1 MKIESRLVDDV
12 HILDCNGR
20 LLMGPATIAVRNSIR
35 TILKSGGR
43 KIVLNLAEVNQI
55 DTLGAS
61 ELVSAYTT
69 VVNQGGDMK
78 LLCLTKKTRDILAIT
93 RLVTAFQVYDSEK
106 AMIASF
112 A

>member
-1 MKIESRLVDDV
+1 MKIESRLVEDV
-12 HILDCNGR
+12 HILDCSGK
-20 LLMGPATIAVRNSIR
+20 LILGTATMSVRNTIR
-35 TILKSGGR
+35 NILKSGGR
-43 KIVLNLAEVNQI
+43 KIVLNLADVNQI
-55 DTLGAS
+55 DTLGAN

-69 VVNQGGDMK
+69 VANQGGDMK

-93 RLVTAFQVYDSEK
+93 RLVTAFQVYDCEK